1 MNQSTHS
8 PMSPLMLTRAR
19 AFPFFETPSLHT
31 WTEYFRH
38 VVQSAN
44 LPVLAET
51 SEALEAMRLN
61 EDKVDANLLGEVISA
76 DPLMTLKVQA
86 YAASHR
92 SKRLLT
98 DTETVTAA
106 LVMMGIS
113 PFFREFGLQPTVED
127 HLADQPEALTG
138 LQEVMHRAHRAATFA
153 LSFAVH
159 RMDHD
164 APVVHQAALLHDFA
178 DMLLWCHAPA
188 LGLEM
193 RQAQQADPSLRSSVV
208 QEQMLGVK
216 LPELQHALML
226 AWRLPDLL
234 VRCADDSHA
243 DHPSVKSVALATR
256 LARHTANGWD
266 NPAVPDD
273 VNEIAALLNMSE
285 PATMAWLLE
294 VDG

>member
-1 MNQSTHS
+1 
-8 PMSPLMLTRAR
+8 MLTRTHTL
-19 AFPFFETPSLHT
+19 PFSKTPNLAS
-31 WTEYFRH
+31 WTEFFVH
-38 VVQSAN
+38 VVQDAS

-51 SEALEAMRLN
+51 SDALEAMRLN
-61 EDKVDANLLGEVISA
+61 EDNVDANVLGEVIST

-113 PFFREFGLQPTVED
+113 PFFREFGLQPTIED
-127 HLADQPEALTG
+127 HLADQPDALHG
-138 LQEVMHRAHRAATFA
+138 LQEVIQRAHRAATFA

-164 APVVHQAALLHDFA
+164 APVVYQAALLHDFA

-188 LGLEM
+188 LALSI
-193 RQAQQADPSLRSSVV
+193 RTAQHNDPQLRSSVV
-208 QEQMLGVK
+208 QEQILGVK

-226 AWRLPDLL
+226 AWRLPELL
-234 VRCADDSHA
+234 VRCADDGNA
-243 DHPSVKSVALATR
+243 EHPSVKSVALATR
-256 LARHTANGWD
+256 LARHTVQGWE
-266 NPAVPDD
+266 NAAIPDD
-273 VNEIAALLNMSE
+273 VRDIAALLNMSE
-285 PATMAWLLE
+285 QATLAWLLE
-294 VDG
+294 VER

>member
-1 MNQSTHS
+1 
-8 PMSPLMLTRAR
+8 MLTRSPTH
-19 AFPFFETPSLHT
+19 PFFETPSLT
-31 WTEYFRH
+31 SWTTYFSH
-38 VVQSAN
+38 AVQDAN

-92 SKRLLT
+92 SSRLLT

-127 HLADQPEALTG
+127 HLADQPEALAG
-138 LQEVMHRAHRAATFA
+138 LQEVMQRAHRAATFA
-153 LSFAVH
+153 LGFAVH

-164 APVVHQAALLHDFA
+164 APVVYQAALLHDFA
-178 DMLLWCHAPA
+178 DMLMWCHAPA
-188 LGLEM
+188 LALEM
-193 RQAQQADPSLRSSVV
+193 RQAQRNDPALRSSVV
-208 QEQMLGVK
+208 QEHMLGVK
-216 LPELQHALML
+216 LPELQHALMQT
-226 AWRLPDLL
+226 WRLPDLL

-243 DHPSVKSVALATR
+243 EHPSVKSVALATR
-256 LARHTANGWD
+256 LARHTAHGWD
-266 NPAVPDD
+266 NAAIPDD
-273 VNEIAALLNMSE
+273 VREIAELLNMSE
-285 PATMAWLLE
+285 PATLAWLRE

>member
-1 MNQSTHS
+1 
-8 PMSPLMLTRAR
+8 MSSREHH
-19 AFPFFETPSLHT
+19 FPFSQQPDLAS
-31 WTEYFRH
+31 WTEYFRRA
-38 VVQSAN
+38 VQDAN
-44 LPVLAET
+44 LPVLAQT

-61 EDKVDANLLGEVISA
+61 EDKVDANILGEVISA

-98 DTETVTAA
+98 DTETITAA

-127 HLADQPEALTG
+127 HLVHQAEALMG
-138 LQEVMHRAHRAATFA
+138 LQEVIQRAHRAATFA

-164 APVVHQAALLHDFA
+164 AAVIHQAALLHDFT
-178 DMLLWCHAPA
+178 DMLLWCHAPNLA
-188 LGLEM
+188 LQM
-193 RQAQQADPSLRSSVV
+193 RHAQLADPLLRSSAV

-243 DHPSVKSVALATR
+243 EHPSVKSVALATR
-256 LARHTANGWD
+256 IARHTAHGWD
-266 NPAVPDD
+266 NAAVPDD
-273 VNEIAALLNMSE
+273 VREIADLLGMSE
-285 PATMAWLLE
+285 AATLAWLIE
-294 VDG
+294 VDS

>member
-1 MNQSTHS
+1 
-8 PMSPLMLTRAR
+8 MLTRAR
-19 AFPFFETPSLHT
+19 TLPFFETPSLT
-31 WTEYFRH
+31 SWTEYFSH
-38 VVQSAN
+38 VVQNAN

-127 HLADQPEALTG
+127 HLADQPEALAG
-138 LQEVMHRAHRAATFA
+138 LQEVMQRAHRAATFA

-164 APVVHQAALLHDFA
+164 APVVYQAALLHDFA
-178 DMLLWCHAPA
+178 DMLMWCHAPA
-188 LGLEM
+188 LALEM
-193 RQAQQADPSLRSSVV
+193 RHAQKADATLRSSAV

-243 DHPSVKSVALATR
+243 EHPSVKSVALATR
-256 LARHTANGWD
+256 LARHTAQGWD
-266 NPAVPDD
+266 NAAIPDD
-273 VNEIAALLNMSE
+273 VREIAELLNMSE
-285 PATMAWLLE
+285 PATLAWLLE
-294 VDG
+294 VDA

>member
-1 MNQSTHS
+1 
-8 PMSPLMLTRAR
+8 MLTRAHS
-19 AFPFFETPSLHT
+19 FPFSQAPNLES
-31 WTEYFRH
+31 WTEFFRD
-38 VVQSAN
+38 VVQNGN

-98 DTETVTAA
+98 DTETITAA

-113 PFFREFGLQPTVED
+113 PFFREFGLQPTVEH
-127 HLADQPEALTG
+127 HLADQLDALQG
-138 LQEVMHRAHRAATFA
+138 LQEVMQRAHRAATFA

-164 APVVHQAALLHDFA
+164 APVIYQAALLHDFS
-178 DMLLWCHAPA
+178 DMLLWSHAPHLA
-188 LGLEM
+188 LQM
-193 RQAQQADPSLRSSVV
+193 RSAQLVDPLLRSSVV

-243 DHPSVKSVALATR
+243 EHPSVRSVALATR
-256 LARHTANGWD
+256 IARHTAQSWQ

-273 VNEIAALLNMSE
+273 VRDIADLLGMSE
-285 PATMAWLLE
+285 AATLAWLIE
-294 VDG
+294 VDS

>member
-1 MNQSTHS
+1 
-8 PMSPLMLTRAR
+8 MLTRAR
-19 AFPFFETPSLHT
+19 SFPFFETPSLPT

-38 VVQSAN
+38 VVQNAN
-44 LPVLAET
+44 LPVLGET
-51 SEALEAMRLN
+51 SDTLEAMRLN
-61 EDKVDANLLGEVISA
+61 EDKVDANLLGEVIST

-127 HLADQPEALTG
+127 HLADQPDALAG
-138 LQEVMHRAHRAATFA
+138 LQAVIKRSHRAATFA

-164 APVVHQAALLHDFA
+164 APVVYQAALLHDFA
-178 DMLLWCHAPA
+178 DMLVWCHAPA
-188 LGLEM
+188 LALQM
-193 RQAQQADPSLRSSVV
+193 QQAQLADPTLRSSAV
-208 QEQMLGVK
+208 QEQTLGVK

-243 DHPSVKSVALATR
+243 EHPSVKSVALATR
-256 LARHTANGWD
+256 LARHTAQGWD
-266 NPAVPDD
+266 NPAIPDD
-273 VNEIAALLNMSE
+273 VTEVASLLNM
-285 PATMAWLLE
+285 AWLRE
-294 VDG
+294 VDN

>member
-1 MNQSTHS
+1 MNQSTQT
-8 PMSPLMLTRAR
+8 PMSPLMLTRAHP
-19 AFPFFETPSLHT
+19 FPFFETPSLAS
-31 WTEYFRH
+31 WTEYFSYAVRN
-38 VVQSAN
+38 AN

-127 HLADQPEALTG
+127 HLADQPDALAG
-138 LQEVMHRAHRAATFA
+138 LQEVMQRAHRAATFA

-164 APVVHQAALLHDFA
+164 APVVYQAALLHDFA
-178 DMLLWCHAPA
+178 DMLMWCHAPA
-188 LGLEM
+188 LALQM
-193 RQAQQADPSLRSSVV
+193 RQAQQADASLRSSVV
-208 QEQMLGVK
+208 QEQVLGVK

-226 AWRLPDLL
+226 AWRLPELL

-243 DHPSVKSVALATR
+243 EHPSVKSVALATR
-256 LARHTANGWD
+256 LARHTAHGWD
-266 NPAVPDD
+266 NAAIPDD
-273 VNEIAALLNMSE
+273 VAAIAELLNMSE
-285 PATMAWLLE
+285 PATLAWLRE
-294 VDG
+294 VDS

>member
-1 MNQSTHS
+1 
-8 PMSPLMLTRAR
+8 MSSREHHL
-19 AFPFFETPSLHT
+19 PFSQKPDLDA

-38 VVQSAN
+38 AVQNAD

-61 EDKVDANLLGEVISA
+61 EDKVDANVLGEVISA

-127 HLADQPEALTG
+127 HLADQAAALQG
-138 LQEVMHRAHRAATFA
+138 LQEVIQRAHRAATFA

-164 APVVHQAALLHDFA
+164 AAVIHQAALLHDFT

-188 LGLEM
+188 LALQM
-193 RQAQQADPSLRSSVV
+193 RRAQLADPLLRSSAV

-243 DHPSVKSVALATR
+243 EHPSVKSVALATR
-256 LARHTANGWD
+256 IARHTAQGWD

-273 VNEIAALLNMSE
+273 VRDIADLLGMSE
-285 PATMAWLLE
+285 VATLAWLIE
-294 VDG
+294 VDS

>member
-1 MNQSTHS
+1 
-8 PMSPLMLTRAR
+8 MLTRER
-19 AFPFFETPSLHT
+19 TFPFFETPSLPT

-38 VVQSAN
+38 VVQNAN

-61 EDKVDANLLGEVISA
+61 EDKVDANLLGELISA

-98 DTETVTAA
+98 DTETITAA

-127 HLADQPEALTG
+127 HLADQPEALAG
-138 LQEVMHRAHRAATFA
+138 LQEVIKRSHRAATFA

-164 APVVHQAALLHDFA
+164 APVVYQAALLHDFA
-178 DMLLWCHAPA
+178 DMLMWCHAPA
-188 LGLEM
+188 LALQM
-193 RQAQQADPSLRSSVV
+193 RQAQLADPTLRSSAV
-208 QEQMLGVK
+208 QERSLGVK
-216 LPELQHALML
+216 LPELQHTLML

-243 DHPSVKSVALATR
+243 EHPSVKSVALATR
-256 LARHTANGWD
+256 LARHTAHGWD
-266 NPAVPDD
+266 NAAVPDD
-273 VNEIAALLNMSE
+273 VTDIAALLNMSP

-294 VDG
+294 LET

>member
-1 MNQSTHS
+1 MPIHAPT
-8 PMSPLMLTRAR
+8 
-19 AFPFFETPSLHT
+19 FPFSETPSLAA
-31 WTEYFRH
+31 WTAYFCH
-38 VVQSAN
+38 AVQNAD

-51 SEALEAMRLN
+51 SEALEALRLD
-61 EDKVDANLLGEVISA
+61 EDRVDANLLGEVISA

-113 PFFREFGLQPTVED
+113 PFFREFGLQPTVEA
-127 HLADQPEALTG
+127 HLVDQPDALCG
-138 LQEVMHRAHRAATFA
+138 LQAVITRAHRAATFA

-164 APVVHQAALLHDFA
+164 APVIHQAALLHDFA
-178 DMLLWCHAPA
+178 DMLMWCHAPILA
-188 LGLEM
+188 RQM
-193 RQAQQADPSLRSSVV
+193 RLAQLADTTLRSSAL
-208 QEQMLGVK
+208 QEQVLGVK

-226 AWRLPDLL
+226 VWRLPDLL
-234 VRCADDSHA
+234 VRCADASHA
-243 DHPSVKSVALATR
+243 EHPSVKSVALATR
-256 LARHTANGWD
+256 LARHTAHGWD
-266 NPAVPDD
+266 NAAVPDD
-273 VNEIAALLNMSE
+273 VSDIALLLNKSSA
-285 PATMAWLLE
+285 ATLDWLRE

>member
-1 MNQSTHS
+1 
-8 PMSPLMLTRAR
+8 MLTRAHS
-19 AFPFFETPSLHT
+19 FPFSQAPNLES
-31 WTEYFRH
+31 WTEFFRD
-38 VVQSAN
+38 VGQNGN

-98 DTETVTAA
+98 DTETITAA

-113 PFFREFGLQPTVED
+113 PFFREFGLQPTVEH
-127 HLADQPEALTG
+127 HLADQLDALQG
-138 LQEVMHRAHRAATFA
+138 LQEVMQRAHRAATFA

-164 APVVHQAALLHDFA
+164 APVIYQAALLHDFS
-178 DMLLWCHAPA
+178 DMLLWSHAPHLA
-188 LGLEM
+188 LQM
-193 RQAQQADPSLRSSVV
+193 RNAQLVDPLLRSSVV

-256 LARHTANGWD
+256 IARHTAQSWQNA
-266 NPAVPDD
+266 AVPDD
-273 VNEIAALLNMSE
+273 VRDIADLLGMSE
-285 PATMAWLLE
+285 AATLAWLQE
-294 VDG
+294 VDS

>member
-1 MNQSTHS
+1 
-8 PMSPLMLTRAR
+8 MLTRANL
-19 AFPFFETPSLHT
+19 FPFFETPSLHT

-38 VVQSAN
+38 VVQNVN
-44 LPVLAET
+44 LPILAET
-51 SEALEAMRLN
+51 SDTLEAMRLN
-61 EDKVDANLLGEVISA
+61 EDKVDANLLGEVIST

-127 HLADQPEALTG
+127 HLVNQPEALAG
-138 LQEVMHRAHRAATFA
+138 LQDVMKRAHRAATFA
-153 LSFAVH
+153 LGFAVH

-164 APVVHQAALLHDFA
+164 APVVYQAALLHDFA
-178 DMLLWCHAPA
+178 DMLMWCHAPA
-188 LGLEM
+188 LALKM
-193 RQAQQADPSLRSSVV
+193 RQAQLADHTLRSSAV
-208 QEQMLGVK
+208 QEQSLGVK

-243 DHPSVKSVALATR
+243 EHPSVKSVALATR
-256 LARHTANGWD
+256 LARHTAHGWD
-266 NPAVPDD
+266 NAAVPDD
-273 VNEIAALLNMSE
+273 VSEIAALLNMSE
-285 PATMAWLLE
+285 PATTAWLLE

>member
-1 MNQSTHS
+1 
-8 PMSPLMLTRAR
+8 MLTRAHT
-19 AFPFFETPSLHT
+19 FPFFETPGLHT
-31 WTEYFRH
+31 WTAYFRRD
-38 VVQSAN
+38 VQNAN
-44 LPVLAET
+44 LPVLAKT
-51 SEALEAMRLN
+51 SDTLEAMRLN
-61 EDKVDANLLGEVISA
+61 EDKVDANLLGELISA

-113 PFFREFGLQPTVED
+113 PFFREFGLQPTVEH
-127 HLADQPEALTG
+127 HLADQPDALAG
-138 LQEVMHRAHRAATFA
+138 LQDVMDRAHRAATFA

-164 APVVHQAALLHDFA
+164 APVVYQAALLHDFA
-178 DMLLWCHAPA
+178 DMLIWCHAPTLA
-188 LGLEM
+188 LQM
-193 RQAQQADPSLRSSVV
+193 RHAQQADPTLRSSAV
-208 QEQMLGVK
+208 QEQTLGVR

-234 VRCADDSHA
+234 VQCADDSHA
-243 DHPSVKSVALATR
+243 EHPSVKSVALATR
-256 LARHTANGWD
+256 LARHTAHGWD

-273 VNEIAALLNMSE
+273 VRDIAALLNMSV

-294 VDG
+294 VDA

>member
-1 MNQSTHS
+1 
-8 PMSPLMLTRAR
+8 MLTRTHTL
-19 AFPFFETPSLHT
+19 PFSKTPNLAS
-31 WTEYFRH
+31 WTEFFVH
-38 VVQSAN
+38 VVQDAS

-51 SEALEAMRLN
+51 SDALEAMRLN
-61 EDKVDANLLGEVISA
+61 EDNVDANVLGEVIST

-113 PFFREFGLQPTVED
+113 PFFREFGLQPTIED
-127 HLADQPEALTG
+127 HLADQPDALLG
-138 LQEVMHRAHRAATFA
+138 LQEVIQRAHRAATFA

-164 APVVHQAALLHDFA
+164 APVVYQAALLHDFA

-188 LGLEM
+188 LALSI
-193 RQAQQADPSLRSSVV
+193 RTAQHNDPQLRSSVV
-208 QEQMLGVK
+208 QEQILGVK

-226 AWRLPDLL
+226 AWRLPELL
-234 VRCADDSHA
+234 VRCADDGNA
-243 DHPSVKSVALATR
+243 EHPSVKSVALATR
-256 LARHTANGWD
+256 LARHTAQGWE
-266 NPAVPDD
+266 NAAIPDD
-273 VNEIAALLNMSE
+273 VRDIAALLNMSE
-285 PATMAWLLE
+285 QATLAWLLE
-294 VDG
+294 VER

>member
-1 MNQSTHS
+1 
-8 PMSPLMLTRAR
+8 MLTRAHP
-19 AFPFFETPSLHT
+19 FPFFETPSLAS
-31 WTEYFRH
+31 WTEYFSYAVRD
-38 VVQSAN
+38 AN

-106 LVMMGIS
+106 LVMMGIN

-127 HLADQPEALTG
+127 HLADQPEALAG
-138 LQEVMHRAHRAATFA
+138 LQEVMQRAHRAATFA

-164 APVVHQAALLHDFA
+164 APVVYQAALLHDFA
-178 DMLLWCHAPA
+178 DMLMWCHAPA
-188 LGLEM
+188 LALQM
-193 RQAQQADPSLRSSVV
+193 RQAQQADASLRSSVV
-208 QEQMLGVK
+208 QEQVLGVK
-216 LPELQHALML
+216 LPE
-226 AWRLPDLL
+226 LL

-243 DHPSVKSVALATR
+243 EHPSVKSVALATR
-256 LARHTANGWD
+256 LARHTAHGWD
-266 NPAVPDD
+266 NAAIPDD
-273 VNEIAALLNMSE
+273 VAAIAELLNMSE
-285 PATMAWLLE
+285 PATLAWLRE
-294 VDG
+294 VDS

>member
-1 MNQSTHS
+1 
-8 PMSPLMLTRAR
+8 MLTRAR
-19 AFPFFETPSLHT
+19 TLPFFETRSLT
-31 WTEYFRH
+31 SWTEYFSH
-38 VVQSAN
+38 VVQNAN

-61 EDKVDANLLGEVISA
+61 EDKVDANLLGEVIST

-127 HLADQPEALTG
+127 HLADQPEALAG
-138 LQEVMHRAHRAATFA
+138 LQEVMQRAHRAATFA

-164 APVVHQAALLHDFA
+164 APVVYQAALLHDFA
-178 DMLLWCHAPA
+178 DMLMWCHAPA
-188 LGLEM
+188 LALEM
-193 RQAQQADPSLRSSVV
+193 RHAQKADATLRSSAV

-243 DHPSVKSVALATR
+243 EHPSVKSVALATR
-256 LARHTANGWD
+256 LARHTAQGWD
-266 NPAVPDD
+266 NAAIPDD
-273 VNEIAALLNMSE
+273 VREIAELLNMSE
-285 PATMAWLLE
+285 PATLAWLLE
-294 VDG
+294 VDA

>member
-1 MNQSTHS
+1 
-8 PMSPLMLTRAR
+8 MLTRAR
-19 AFPFFETPSLHT
+19 TIPFDQTPDLAR
-31 WTEYFRH
+31 WTEFFH
-38 VVQSAN
+38 HAVQNAN

-51 SEALEAMRLN
+51 SVALEAMRLN
-61 EDKVDANLLGEVISA
+61 EDKVDANLLGELISA

-113 PFFREFGLQPTVED
+113 PFFREFALQPTVEA
-127 HLADQPEALTG
+127 HLADQPEALAG
-138 LQEVMHRAHRAATFA
+138 LQEVIHRAHRAATFA

-164 APVVHQAALLHDFA
+164 APVVYQAALLHDFA

-188 LGLEM
+188 LAVEM
-193 RQAQQADPSLRSSVV
+193 RQAQRDDPSLRSSAV

-243 DHPSVKSVALATR
+243 EHPSVKSVALATR
-256 LARHTANGWD
+256 LARHTAQGWD
-266 NPAVPDD
+266 NAAIPDD
-273 VNEIAALLNMSE
+273 VTDIAALLNMSA
-285 PATMAWLLE
+285 PATLAWLCE
-294 VDG
+294 VDS

>member
-1 MNQSTHS
+1 
-8 PMSPLMLTRAR
+8 MLTRSR
-19 AFPFFETPSLHT
+19 TLPFFETPSLTT
-31 WTEYFRH
+31 WTEYFSH
-38 VVQSAN
+38 AVSNAN

-61 EDKVDANLLGEVISA
+61 EDKVDANLLGELISA

-127 HLADQPEALTG
+127 HLADQPEALAG
-138 LQEVMHRAHRAATFA
+138 LQEVMQRAHRAATFA

-164 APVVHQAALLHDFA
+164 APVVYQAALLHDFA
-178 DMLLWCHAPA
+178 DMLMWCHAPA
-188 LGLEM
+188 LALQM
-193 RQAQQADPSLRSSVV
+193 RQAQQADASLRSSVV
-208 QEQMLGVK
+208 QEQVLGVK

-243 DHPSVKSVALATR
+243 EHPSVKSVALATR
-256 LARHTANGWD
+256 LARHSAQGWD
-266 NPAVPDD
+266 NAAIPDD
-273 VNEIAALLNMSE
+273 VIEIAELLNMSE
-285 PATMAWLLE
+285 PATLAWLLE